1 MLDINKEGENINKI
15 SSDMPILRFTPLNKE
30 TVQRLVM
37 RGVLTKN
44 VNEFNAIFQWKDQLG
59 LIHEI

>member
-1 MLDINKEGENINKI
+1 VSPLERIEKMLDINKEGENINKI

-44 VNEFNAIFQWKDQLG
+44 VNEFNAIFQ
-59 LIHEI
+59 

>member
-1 MLDINKEGENINKI
+1 MSPLERIEKMLDINKEGENINKI

-44 VNEFNAIFQWKDQLG
+44 VNEFNAIFQ
-59 LIHEI
+59 